1 MSVTTRVDAEKKRV
15 VINISGK
22 FDFSLHQQF
31 REAYRDRTER
41 GFRFE
46 LNLSEANYMDSS
58 ALGMVLLLKEHAEKQ
73 GSQVVITRPGESIR
87 KILKIANFDK
97 LVPIEG

>member
-41 GFRFE
+41 
-46 LNLSEANYMDSS
+46 EAREIVHRGGRV
-58 ALGMVLLLKEHAEKQ
+58 ARAEGGQ
-73 GSQVVITRPGESIR
+73 
-87 KILKIANFDK
+87 
-97 LVPIEG
+97 